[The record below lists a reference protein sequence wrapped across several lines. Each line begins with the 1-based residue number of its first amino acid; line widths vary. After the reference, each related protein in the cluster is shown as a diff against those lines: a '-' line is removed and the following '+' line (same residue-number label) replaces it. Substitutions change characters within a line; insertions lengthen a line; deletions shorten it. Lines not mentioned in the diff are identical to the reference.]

1 MSKAEIL
8 NSISKNKPAPADLPA
23 PHNISINGDK
33 DLIQAFTDKAIGAG
47 SRVEHFDA
55 AEKVGAWIK
64 QQEKNGKSVTDL
76 SQNPIGKDHPSSLA
90 DDDEKVNMVVI
101 RGQLG
106 VAENGAVWIDEHDMQ
121 IRKLP
126 FLTSHLVLVLEKVR
140 ILSDMHE
147 AYKQVDLE
155 KSGFGVFIAGPS
167 KTADIEQSL
176 VIGAHG
182 PIEHT
187 ILLY

>member
-8 NSISKNKPAPADLPA
+8 NSISANKPDPVDLPA
-23 PHNISINGDK
+23 PRKILVEGNK
-33 DLIQAFTDKAIGAG
+33 DLIQAFTDKAVGAG
-47 SRVEHFDA
+47 SRVENVDSL
-55 AEKVGAWIK
+55 EKVEAWIN
-64 QQEKNGKSVTDL
+64 QQGKKGKSVINFLQDL
-76 SQNPIGKDHPSSLA
+76 KGKDGSSTPV
-90 DDDEKVNMVVI
+90 DDPDKVDRVVI

-106 VAENGAVWIDEHDMQ
+106 VAENGAVWIDEQDMH

-126 FLTSHLVLVLEKVR
+126 FLTIHLVLVLEKAN
-140 ILSDMHE
+140 ILPDMHE
-147 AYKQVDLE
+147 AYQQVDLE
-155 KSGFGVFIAGPS
+155 RSGFGVFIAGPS

>member
-8 NSISKNKPAPADLPA
+8 NSISNNKPAPVDLPA
-23 PHNISINGDK
+23 PRKILIEGNK
-33 DLIQAFTDKAIGAG
+33 DLIKAFSDKATGAG
-47 SRVEHFDA
+47 SKVENLDNLD
-55 AEKVGAWIK
+55 KVVVWIK
-64 QQEKNGKSVTDL
+64 QQEENGKSVFDFL
-76 SQNPIGKDHPSSLA
+76 QHLEGKEGFSPLI
-90 DDDEKVNMVVI
+90 DDPDKVDMVVI

-126 FLTSHLVLVLEKVR
+126 FLTSHLILVLEKAK
-140 ILSDMHE
+140 ILPDMHE

-155 KSGFGVFIAGPS
+155 RSGFGVFIAGPS
-167 KTADIEQSL
+167 KTADIEQAL

>member
-8 NSISKNKPAPADLPA
+8 NSISKNKPTPVDLPA
-23 PHNISINGDK
+23 PRKIKIEGNK
-33 DLIQAFTDKAIGAG
+33 DLIRAFADKATGAG
-47 SRVEHFDA
+47 SQVENFDSLDK
-55 AEKVGAWIK
+55 AEAWIR
-64 QQEKNGKSVTDL
+64 QQEKNGKSVIDFL
-76 SQNPIGKDHPSSLA
+76 QHLEGKDGFLPLT
-90 DDDEKVNMVVI
+90 DDTDKVDMVVI

-106 VAENGAVWIDEHDMQ
+106 VAENGAVWIDEHDMF

-126 FLTSHLVLVLEKVR
+126 FLTIHLVLVLEKAK
-140 ILSDMHE
+140 ILPDLQK

-155 KSGFGVFIAGPS
+155 RSGFGVFIAGPS
-167 KTADIEQSL
+167 KTADIEQAL

>member
-23 PHNISINGDK
+23 PQKIFEEGDK
-33 DLIQAFTDKAIGAG
+33 DLLQAFSDKAISAG
-47 SRVEHFDA
+47 SKIENFDT
-55 AEKVGAWIK
+55 AENVGTWIK
-64 QQEKNGKSVTDL
+64 QQEKNVKSVINL
-76 SQNPIGKDHPSSLA
+76 LQNSNENDPD
-90 DDDEKVNMVVI
+90 KVDMVVI

-121 IRKLP
+121 IRQLP
-126 FLTSHLVLVLEKVR
+126 FVTSHLVLVLEKAK
-140 ILSDMHE
+140 IFPDMHE

-155 KSGFGVFIAGPS
+155 RSGFGVFIAGPS

>member
-1 MSKAEIL
+1 MSKAQIL
-8 NSISKNKPAPADLPA
+8 NSISKNKPTHADLPV
-23 PHNISINGDK
+23 PRKFIIEGNK
-33 DLIQAFTDKAIGAG
+33 DLIQAFMDKAISAG
-47 SRVEHFDA
+47 SKIENFDTF
-55 AEKVGAWIK
+55 EKVGAWIRQK
-64 QQEKNGKSVTDL
+64 EKNGIPVIDL
-76 SQNPIGKDHPSSLA
+76 LPDSSAKDLYLHVDDPDKA
-90 DDDEKVNMVVI
+90 DMVVI
-101 RGQLG
+101 RGHTG
-106 VAENGAVWIDEHDMQ
+106 VAENGAVWIDEHEMQ

-126 FLTSHLVLVLEKVR
+126 FLTSHLVLVLEKVS
-140 ILSDMHE
+140 ILPDMHE

-155 KSGFGVFIAGPS
+155 QTGFGVFIAGPS

>member
-23 PHNISINGDK
+23 PQKIFKEGDK
-33 DLIQAFTDKAIGAG
+33 DLLQAFSDKAISAG
-47 SRVEHFDA
+47 SKIENFDT
-55 AEKVGAWIK
+55 AENVGTWIK
-64 QQEKNGKSVTDL
+64 QQEKNGKSVIDL
-76 SQNPIGKDHPSSLA
+76 LQNSNKNDPDNV
-90 DDDEKVNMVVI
+90 DMVVI
-101 RGQLG
+101 SGQLG

-121 IRKLP
+121 IRQLP
-126 FLTSHLVLVLEKVR
+126 FVTSHLVLVLEKAK
-140 ILSDMHE
+140 IFPDMHE

-155 KSGFGVFIAGPS
+155 RSGFGVFIAGPS

>member
-1 MSKAEIL
+1 MSKAEII
-8 NSISKNKPAPADLPA
+8 NSISKNKPSPADLPA
-23 PHNISINGDK
+23 SRKIYKKSDK
-33 DLIQAFTDKAIGAG
+33 DLIQAFADKAIGAG
-47 SRVEHFDA
+47 SKVETFNNF
-55 AEKVGAWIK
+55 EKVGAWIN
-64 QQEKNGKSVTDL
+64 QQEKNGKSLNNL
-76 SQNPIGKDHPSSLA
+76 SQTASEKADSSTSA
-90 DDDEKVNMVVI
+90 DDPDNADMVVI

-106 VAENGAVWIDEHDMQ
+106 VAENGAVWIDEQDMQ

-126 FLTSHLVLVLEKVR
+126 FATSHLVFVLEKES
-140 ILSDMHE
+140 ILEDMHA

>member
-23 PHNISINGDK
+23 PHKNLIGGDK
-33 DLIQAFTDKAIGAG
+33 DLILAFADKAISAG
-47 SRVEHFDA
+47 SQVENFDT
-55 AEKVGAWIK
+55 AEEVGSWIK
-64 QQEKNGKSVTDL
+64 QQEKNGKSVIDL
-76 SQNPIGKDHPSSLA
+76 LQDLKGKDGSSAPADHPENL
-90 DDDEKVNMVVI
+90 DMVVI
-101 RGQLG
+101 RGQWG

-126 FLTSHLVLVLEKVR
+126 FLTSHLVLVLEKAK
-140 ILSDMHE
+140 ILPDMHE
-147 AYKQVDLE
+147 AYRQVDLE
-155 KSGFGVFIAGPS
+155 RSGFGVFIAGPS

>member
-1 MSKAEIL
+1 MSKAQIL
-8 NSISKNKPAPADLPA
+8 TSISKNKPAPADLPA
-23 PHNISINGDK
+23 PQKISYKEDE
-33 DLIQAFTDKAIGAG
+33 DLLQAFVDKAKGAG
-47 SRVEHFDA
+47 SEVENFDS
-55 AEKVGAWIK
+55 AEKVGEWIK
-64 QQEKNGKSVTDL
+64 QQETSGKSVINL
-76 SQNPIGKDHPSSLA
+76 LQNSDNNDPD
-90 DDDEKVNMVVI
+90 KVDMVVI
-101 RGQLG
+101 RGQFG

-126 FLTSHLVLVLEKVR
+126 FVTSHLVLALIKSK
-140 ILSDMHE
+140 IFPDMHE
-147 AYKQVDLE
+147 GYKQVDLDR
-155 KSGFGVFIAGPS
+155 SGFGVFIAGPS

>member
-23 PHNISINGDK
+23 TQKIFQEGDK
-33 DLIQAFTDKAIGAG
+33 DLLQSFVDKAISAG
-47 SRVEHFDA
+47 SEIENFDTVA
-55 AEKVGAWIK
+55 KAGVWIK
-64 QQEKNGKSVTDL
+64 QQEKNGRSVIDL
-76 SQNPIGKDHPSSLA
+76 LQNS
-90 DDDEKVNMVVI
+90 DEKDPDKVDMVVI

-126 FLTSHLVLVLEKVR
+126 FLTSHLVLVLEKAK
-140 ILSDMHE
+140 ILTDMHE
-147 AYKQVDLE
+147 AYKQVDLGR
-155 KSGFGVFIAGPS
+155 SGFGVFIAGPS

>member
-23 PHNISINGDK
+23 PQKIFKEGDK
-33 DLIQAFTDKAIGAG
+33 DLLQAFSDKAISAG
-47 SRVEHFDA
+47 SKIENFDT
-55 AEKVGAWIK
+55 AENVGTWIK
-64 QQEKNGKSVTDL
+64 QQEKNGKSVIDL
-76 SQNPIGKDHPSSLA
+76 LQNSNENDPD
-90 DDDEKVNMVVI
+90 KVDMVVI

-121 IRKLP
+121 IRQLP
-126 FLTSHLVLVLEKVR
+126 FVTSHLVLVLEKAK
-140 ILSDMHE
+140 IFPDMHE

-155 KSGFGVFIAGPS
+155 RSGFGVFIAGPS

>member
-8 NSISKNKPAPADLPA
+8 NSISKNKPASEDLPE
-23 PHNISINGDK
+23 PLKKFQQGDK
-33 DLIQAFTDKAIGAG
+33 DLVQAFIDKAEGAG
-47 SRVEHFDA
+47 SKIEIIDSL
-55 AEKVGAWIK
+55 EKVESWIK
-64 QQEKNGKSVTDL
+64 QQEKNGKSVIDL
-76 SQNPIGKDHPSSLA
+76 SMPA
-90 DDDEKVNMVVI
+90 DDPDRVDIVVI

-126 FLTSHLVLVLEKVR
+126 FVTSHLVLVLEKAK
-140 ILSDMHE
+140 ILPDMHE
-147 AYKQVDLE
+147 AYSQIDLDRA
-155 KSGFGVFIAGPS
+155 GFSVFIAGPS

>member
-23 PHNISINGDK
+23 PQKIFEEGDE
-33 DLIQAFTDKAIGAG
+33 DLLQAFSDKAISAG
-47 SRVEHFDA
+47 SKIENFDT
-55 AEKVGAWIK
+55 AENVGTWIK
-64 QQEKNGKSVTDL
+64 QQEKNVKSVINL
-76 SQNPIGKDHPSSLA
+76 LQNSNENDPD
-90 DDDEKVNMVVI
+90 KVDMVVI

-121 IRKLP
+121 IRQLP
-126 FLTSHLVLVLEKVR
+126 FVTSHLVLVLEKAK
-140 ILSDMHE
+140 IFPDMHE

-155 KSGFGVFIAGPS
+155 RSGFGVFIAGPS